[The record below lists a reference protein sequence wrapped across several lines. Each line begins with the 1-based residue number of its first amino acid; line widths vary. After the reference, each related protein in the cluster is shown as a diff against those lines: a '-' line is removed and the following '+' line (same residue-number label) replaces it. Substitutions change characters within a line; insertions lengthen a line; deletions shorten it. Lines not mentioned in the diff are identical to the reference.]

1 MEAVP
6 AMKVRV
12 ITSLREFDALEPVW
26 RQVTE
31 ARPYRSPFLTHD
43 WFACC
48 WRMAGPSVKREVWV
62 VEDAAGPV
70 ALVPLVVGRTRL
82 HTLPVRM
89 MRVLDWPDAPVV
101 DVPVAG
107 DVDAAVASFLDAART
122 RGGWDVLS
130 IPKLAV
136 GSRAR
141 RALDATLPTRFRWT
155 VTAQGRAPYVTIA
168 GTWKEFLRS
177 RTPLHGGRDELRDE
191 VTSGV
196 RVALEEHRSVDPDS
210 PAFAEFVE
218 LSRESWDPERGIATP
233 GTDRF
238 FRELTARASARGGC
252 RLWILRVGERAVAT
266 EYQLGENGHLYT
278 LRADAET
285 HCTDL
290 RPGPSLG
297 TRVLR
302 ELFERGD
309 VSEYTFGAAPA
320 ADREHWA
327 TGAHETET
335 LHVYAA
341 TPYGTLLHAIETRPL
356 LSLRGAA
363 NGTPRCA

>member
-1 MEAVP
+1 
-6 AMKVRV
+6 MKVRV

-26 RQVTE
+26 REVTD
-31 ARPYRSPFLTHD
+31 ASPYRSPFLTHD

-48 WRMAGPSVKREVWV
+48 WRMAGPSVRRELWL

-70 ALVPLVVGRTRL
+70 ALVPLVTGRTRL
-82 HTLPVRM
+82 HSLPVRM

-101 DVPVAG
+101 DVPIAG
-107 DVDAAVASFLDAART
+107 DVQAAVASFLDAART

-155 VTAQGRAPYVTIA
+155 VAAHGRAPYVAIA
-168 GTWKEFLRS
+168 GTWKEFLESKRAAA
-177 RTPLHGGRDELRDE
+177 GVGDELQDE
-191 VTSGV
+191 VASGLPV
-196 RVALEEHRSVDPDS
+196 SLEEHRSIDPDS

-233 GTDRF
+233 GTARF
-238 FRELTARASARGGC
+238 FRELTARATASGGC

-266 EYQLGENGHLYT
+266 EYQLGDNGHLYT
-278 LRADAET
+278 LRADAEKQ
-285 HCTDL
+285 CDDL
-290 RPGPSLG
+290 RPGTSLG
-297 TRVLR
+297 TRMLR

-309 VSEYTFGAAPA
+309 VSEYTFGGPPA
-320 ADREHWA
+320 VDRLQWA
-327 TGAHETET
+327 TGAHETAT
-335 LHVYAA
+335 IHVYAS
-341 TPYGTLLHAIETRPL
+341 TPYGALLHAIETRPPL
-356 LSLRGAA
+356 LSLRHTASGA
-363 NGTPRCA
+363 PRCA